1 MEDNEMGEGGRE
13 GGEEANEWSL
23 CLCVGCRAERGSPSS
38 SVTCMGLMVAA
49 AKGGTHVPKN
59 HPFDAQ
65 LLEINIE
72 YRSTASGISISDLIR
87 PSSNHVPKN
96 IKYQYVLEH
105 GPCSPL
111 QP

>member
-1 MEDNEMGEGGRE
+1 MEDNEMGE

>member
-1 MEDNEMGEGGRE
+1 MNGLSVCVSGAVPS
-13 GGEEANEWSL
+13 EAL
-23 CLCVGCRAERGSPSS
+23 LHHLLHA
-38 SVTCMGLMVAA
+38 CMGLMVAA